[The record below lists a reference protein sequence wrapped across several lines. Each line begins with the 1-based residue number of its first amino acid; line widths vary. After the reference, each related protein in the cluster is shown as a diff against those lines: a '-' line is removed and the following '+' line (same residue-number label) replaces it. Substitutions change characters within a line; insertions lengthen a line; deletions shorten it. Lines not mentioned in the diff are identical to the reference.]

1 MLLQRMIIIVVVIM
15 IQLVVLAKV
24 MVNIMMLVE
33 MVMVNIMML
42 VEMVMIIYVIMMVK
56 DVRYKSCNF
65 KSVVRLFDWMSEKE
79 QTQYILGRYVQKT
92 VATITDD
99 HIYILWDKMSEHK
112 NNTGTR
118 EALP

>member
-1 MLLQRMIIIVVVIM
+1 MIH
-15 IQLVVLAKV
+15 LVVLVK
-24 MVNIMMLVE
+24 
-33 MVMVNIMML
+33 VMVNIMML

-79 QTQYILGRYVQKT
+79 QTQYTLGKYVQKT

-112 NNTGTR
+112 KQYR
-118 EALP
+118 S